1 MYAEE
6 VYKSIRVKGRM
17 KGGVRIR
24 SEGKKRG
31 ENERDNGGKEEGEFS
46 ISIMQV
52 SAAVTH
58 SVDKHSTMVWFLRL
72 NFLFHCTRLYL
83 IPQLQKFLPLQ
94 KRKCKHQSTK
104 SPSIGTQ
111 T

>member
-1 MYAEE
+1 MYGEE

-31 ENERDNGGKEEGEFS
+31 GNERDNGGKEGEFS
-46 ISIMQV
+46 ISILQV

-58 SVDKHSTMVWFLRL
+58 SVNKHSTMVWFLRL
-72 NFLFHCTRLYL
+72 NFLFHGTRLIL
-83 IPQLQKFLPLQ
+83 IAQLQKFLPLQ
-94 KRKCKHQSTK
+94 RV
-104 SPSIGTQ
+104 
-111 T
+111 

>member
-1 MYAEE
+1 MM
-6 VYKSIRVKGRM
+6 GRM

-31 ENERDNGGKEEGEFS
+31 GNERDNGGKEEGEFS
-46 ISIMQV
+46 ISILQV

-58 SVDKHSTMVWFLRL
+58 SVDKHSTMVWFLKL

-83 IPQLQKFLPLQ
+83 IAQLQKFLPLQ
-94 KRKCKHQSTK
+94 NRKCKHQSTK
-104 SPSIGTQ
+104 SQSIGTQ